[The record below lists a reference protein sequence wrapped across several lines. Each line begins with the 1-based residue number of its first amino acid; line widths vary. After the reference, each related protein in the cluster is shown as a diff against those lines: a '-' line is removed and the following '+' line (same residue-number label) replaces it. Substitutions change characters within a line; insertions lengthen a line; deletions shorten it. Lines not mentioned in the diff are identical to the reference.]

1 MTAPLR
7 AEAEAVQGVAIQ
19 GDAGRTTARTGPAD
33 RKPASGKNAANGK
46 KAGLR
51 EWLPWLDRQGRFS
64 GLRAAAFAL
73 TLLPAALIIY
83 AAWMGQLG
91 SKPWTEAIHRTG
103 IWAVRLLV
111 LSLAISPLRRLLD
124 WGKLIGVRRM
134 LGLSVMAYALG
145 HLGLHCIDMA
155 FDWGLIV
162 SEIVKRFYLTIGFVA
177 LLGLCA
183 LGATST
189 DGMIRRLGKNWQRLH
204 NLVYPIAGLAL
215 LHFALQS
222 KIDVTEPVLMSGLFI
237 LLLFYR
243 GLYRWKLP
251 VSLPALA
258 GLALLAGLATALL
271 ETGWYALTSGVSP
284 WLVFQAN
291 ADILTYWDY
300 ASIRP
305 AHWVALAG
313 LAVVAART
321 WRARKPRPPR
331 QARQPATA

>member
-1 MTAPLR
+1 MTAPPSARGATAPGRPPGARAAPAGKASALR
-7 AEAEAVQGVAIQ
+7 G
-19 GDAGRTTARTGPAD
+19 
-33 RKPASGKNAANGK
+33 
-46 KAGLR
+46 
-51 EWLPWLDRQGRFS
+51 WLPWLDRQGRFS

-73 TLLPAALIIY
+73 TLLPAVLVLY

-91 SKPWTEAIHRTG
+91 SKPWTEAIHRVG
-103 IWAVRLLV
+103 IWAVRLLI

-124 WGKLIGVRRM
+124 WSKLIGIRRL

-145 HLGLHCIDMA
+145 HLGLYCIDMA

-162 SEIVKRFYLTIGFVA
+162 SEIARRFYLTIGFVA

-189 DGMIRRLGKNWQRLH
+189 DRMIRRLGKNWQRLH
-204 NLVYPIAGLAL
+204 NLVYPITALAL

-222 KIDVTEPVLMSGLFI
+222 KIDVTEPVLMSGLFV
-237 LLLFYR
+237 LLLLYR

-251 VSLPALA
+251 VSLPVLA

-271 ETGWYALTSGVSP
+271 ESGWYALTSGVSP

-313 LAVVAART
+313 LAVAAAHA
-321 WRARKPRPPR
+321 WRAGRARPRR
-331 QARQPATA
+331 RVATA